1 MKHLLTILAA
11 VLVMASCSTTRYVS
25 VDKPEVNFDAEQVLY
40 EQHPELVE
48 YYEAGVLK
56 ITSLKEVIGEDGIAT
71 YDIKYVF
78 TKHYITDYHEQV
90 TTLKEYFP
98 EIYIM
103 YVNGAIKIHSI
114 YRFVNEEGQ
123 IGRCVNY
130 SPIYDFYY
138 YYQPFFHPYGGYRF
152 DYLPR
157 APRQP
162 RPQPQRPPRQP
173 RPKR

>member
-98 EIYIM
+98 EIKYIDFNIYLM
-103 YVNGAIKIHSI
+103 EELEKYSDNGETH
-114 YRFVNEEGQ
+114 
-123 IGRCVNY
+123 
-130 SPIYDFYY
+130 
-138 YYQPFFHPYGGYRF
+138 
-152 DYLPR
+152 
-157 APRQP
+157 
-162 RPQPQRPPRQP
+162 
-173 RPKR
+173 